1 MINYVYLCLL
11 LLKVIV
17 GYVSLKTLS
26 MYSKLLV
33 RIIAVI
39 SAQL

>member
-1 MINYVYLCLL
+1 MINYVYLCLRS
-11 LLKVIV
+11 LKVIV

-26 MYSKLLV
+26 MYPKPLV

>member
-17 GYVSLKTLS
+17 EYVSLKTLL